1 MRGSEMATQHEHG
14 HSWRAR
20 CAEQLA
26 QKQANSRRTRQK
38 ASLNCRLLL
47 QVGAPV
53 QGMYPLLS
61 RQACPC
67 NLHPSSQFYTTWYY
81 NIGIQRRGAAGLQQ
95 SRPKQKTGKLD

>member
-38 ASLNCRLLL
+38 ASINCRRLL
-47 QVGAPV
+47 QVEGACASDV
-53 QGMYPLLS
+53 SSAIKASMPLQLAPKLAVLHYMVLQYRHTKAGGGWLAAEPTKTKD
-61 RQACPC
+61 RQA
-67 NLHPSSQFYTTWYY
+67 
-81 NIGIQRRGAAGLQQ
+81 
-95 SRPKQKTGKLD
+95 